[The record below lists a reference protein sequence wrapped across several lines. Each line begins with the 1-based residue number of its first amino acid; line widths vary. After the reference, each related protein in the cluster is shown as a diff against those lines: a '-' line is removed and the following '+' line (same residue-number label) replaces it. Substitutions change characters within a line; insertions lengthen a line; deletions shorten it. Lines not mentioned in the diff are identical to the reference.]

1 MTEHATAC
9 IAFGSNLGDR
19 HATLAGAYAAL
30 SSHPAIEPLQR
41 SRLFET
47 APVGGPGGQ
56 GRFLNTV
63 LKVRT
68 SLSPQDLLSH
78 CMTVERQ
85 FKRERV
91 IRWDA
96 RTLDL
101 DLIDFDG
108 RVEPDANVQAT
119 WRALPPDRQAKD
131 APDRMILP
139 HPRLQDRGF
148 VLLPMQEI
156 APDWR
161 DPVSGL
167 DVTAL
172 IDRLP
177 SEAKADIYPVS
188 DTGELLSKSAGFG
201 R

>member
-19 HATLAGAYAAL
+19 HANLAGAYAAL
-30 SSHPAIEPLQR
+30 TSHPAIEPRQR

-101 DLIDFDG
+101 DILLYGDQMIDTADLE
-108 RVEPDANVQAT
+108 V
-119 WRALPPDRQAKD
+119 
-131 APDRMILP
+131 P
-139 HPRLQDRGF
+139 HPRMHQRRF
-148 VLLPMQEI
+148 VMVPL
-156 APDWR
+156 AD
-161 DPVSGL
+161 VAA
-167 DVTAL
+167 DVTHPVLGESIADL
-172 IDRLP
+172 LARLAIEP
-177 SEAKADIYPVS
+177 GDVYPVAN
-188 DTGELLSKSAGFG
+188 DWIEAP
-201 R
+201 